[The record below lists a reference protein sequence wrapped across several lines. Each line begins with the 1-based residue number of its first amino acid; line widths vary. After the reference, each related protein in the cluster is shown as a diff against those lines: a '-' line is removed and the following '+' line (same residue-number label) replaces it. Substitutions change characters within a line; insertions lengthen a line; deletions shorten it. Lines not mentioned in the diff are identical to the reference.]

1 MYKNEKYEWMD
12 FWWDNADAEGKRV
25 LLIGDSISRDGY
37 YHIVKERLDGK
48 YLVDRC
54 SISTGVDNPAIYK
67 AIDLFIKDSAFK
79 YDYIHFNN
87 GLHACYIP
95 EGEFGAHFERV
106 ARYIIETAPESK
118 LILGLCTPYRI
129 NPDESGFGDFNSE
142 VIKRNE
148 EIKKVGEKLGIK
160 VNDLYSCIVDGGI
173 MTYDGLH
180 YKEDGWIA
188 LGNMVADSII
198 ND

>member
-12 FWWDNADAEGKRV
+12 FWWDNANMEGKRV

-67 AIDLFIKDSAFK
+67 AIDMFLKHSGFE
-79 YDYIHFNN
+79 YEYVHFNS
-87 GLHACYIP
+87 GLHACYMP
-95 EGEFGAHFERV
+95 ADEFGKHFEEV
-106 ARYIIETAPESK
+106 ARYIMHSCPDSK

-148 EIKKVGEKLGIK
+148 EIKKVGEKLGLK
-160 VNDLYSCIVDGGI
+160 VNDLYSVIIDNGI
-173 MTYDGLH
+173 MTCDGLH

-188 LGNMVADSII
+188 LGNMVADSILAE
-198 ND
+198 

>member
-12 FWWDNADAEGKRV
+12 FWWDNANMEGKRV

-67 AIDLFIKDSAFK
+67 AIDMFLKHSGFE
-79 YDYIHFNN
+79 YEYVHFNS
-87 GLHACYIP
+87 GLHACYMP
-95 EGEFGAHFERV
+95 ADEFGKHFEEV
-106 ARYIIETAPESK
+106 ARYIMHSCPDSK